1 MSDFQIFIRFN
12 NKSHVFWVNYGT
24 NINNLSR
31 DIAVKFNMPY
41 DIEFSDKNRD
51 KILNI
56 ETPFYIIC
64 NSKVLDRCN
73 FKTLNDFNIHW
84 PSYRIQKDCT
94 LWVHTI
100 ITSNLWDKY
109 KVSNKINVSEINLSN
124 HSHSPYQINKNYS
137 GFNFIN

>member
-1 MSDFQIFIRFN
+1 MSDFQIFIKFN
-12 NKSHVFWVNYGT
+12 NKSHVFWVNHGT
-24 NINNLSR
+24 NINKLSK
-31 DIAVKFNMPY
+31 DIAIKFNMPY
-41 DIEFSDKNRD
+41 NIEYCKKDPD

-84 PSYRIQKDCT
+84 PCYRLQKDCT

-100 ITSNLWDKY
+100 HTSKLWDKY
-109 KVSNKINVSEINLSN
+109 KVSNNLDVSGIKLNKYHESLY
-124 HSHSPYQINKNYS
+124 HVNKNS